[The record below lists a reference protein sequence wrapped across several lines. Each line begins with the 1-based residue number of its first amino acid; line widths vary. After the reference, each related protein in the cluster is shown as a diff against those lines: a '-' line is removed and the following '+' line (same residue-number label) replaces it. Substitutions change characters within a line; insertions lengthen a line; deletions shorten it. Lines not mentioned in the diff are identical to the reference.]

1 MKFYLSS
8 DKIGN
13 KADELKVMIPKNG
26 KIGVVPNALDY
37 VAPKSRKESNEKIMK
52 DLTDLGIKVDLLDLQ
67 KYFDKKKQLRNKI
80 DSLAGIWVRGGN
92 TFVLR
97 QAMRLSGLDEILKN
111 MNRSDF
117 VYGGY
122 SAGGCVLSPDLRY
135 LQIVDDPTIMP
146 YKIKE
151 IIWDGL
157 GLINFA
163 FLPHYK
169 SDHPE
174 SKDIDKEVEYCKKNK
189 IPTRRSEMAKLLYSM
204 IR

>member
-122 SAGGCVLSPDLRY
+122 SAGGCVL
-135 LQIVDDPTIMP
+135 
-146 YKIKE
+146 
-151 IIWDGL
+151 
-157 GLINFA
+157 
-163 FLPHYK
+163 
-169 SDHPE
+169 
-174 SKDIDKEVEYCKKNK
+174 
-189 IPTRRSEMAKLLYSM
+189 
-204 IR
+204 